1 MPKDDDVTF
10 VGDEESLG
18 FATGKLGNLE
28 GTVETA
34 AKSIIDLVR
43 FVAGVPDFRIEG
55 TVLQIFKGAAVE
67 LIAATLG
74 GDGDVSELSKFGIV
88 VELRDLENIHG
99 RGSVDGVLDLRGKS
113 AADGDIAVRIL
124 LSAGNSGQ
132 HSQWTRG
139 CAAVVHGEVGDLLEI
154 LGVTDGAVS
163 VLITGPLS
171 PLTSMVC
178 GEVASLRATSTWNSQ
193 NPYETL
199 RTS

>member
-1 MPKDDDVTF
+1 MRVPLFSAAWTLWSMPKDDDVTF

-74 GDGDVSELSKFGIV
+74 GDRDVTELSKFGIV
-88 VELRDLENIHG
+88 VELR
-99 RGSVDGVLDLRGKS
+99 R
-113 AADGDIAVRIL
+113 
-124 LSAGNSGQ
+124 
-132 HSQWTRG
+132 
-139 CAAVVHGEVGDLLEI
+139 
-154 LGVTDGAVS
+154 
-163 VLITGPLS
+163 P
-171 PLTSMVC
+171 
-178 GEVASLRATSTWNSQ
+178 
-193 NPYETL
+193 
-199 RTS
+199 